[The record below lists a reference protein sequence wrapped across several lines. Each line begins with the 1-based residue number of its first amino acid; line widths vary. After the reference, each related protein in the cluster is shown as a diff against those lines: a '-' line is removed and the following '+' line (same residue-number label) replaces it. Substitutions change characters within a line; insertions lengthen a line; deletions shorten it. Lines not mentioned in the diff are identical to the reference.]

1 MPSLI
6 NKHKSFVVLG
16 LAVSGLFLTPNQA
29 KAFSLVD
36 RTNFTDSQF
45 QTMLGNGEFT
55 ESFVAEGRIGN
66 DKSSGAN
73 GQQEFG
79 INTPITRKSDGTLTS
94 ATTPVK
100 GDRTWVSGSLVD
112 FVLEYTGSQVN
123 YTVGG
128 QLLSSNAFSGP
139 VSDIFLR
146 TFAQKDGTDAS
157 KTNKN
162 NFVGL
167 SNLLLFENGSTQ
179 GKSINN
185 VSSSGGADKDT
196 DYVQVSDIS
205 SKFKLTGQAS
215 MSWTGAKLLNS
226 NLAYQIKVG
235 NTPKSTKVPE
245 PGMLGAIFMAGLA
258 AARYSKRNKAAI
270 L

>member
-6 NKHKSFVVLG
+6 NKQKSFIVLG

-29 KAFSLVD
+29 KASSLVD
-36 RTNFTDSQF
+36 RTNFTDTQF
-45 QTMLGNGEFT
+45 QSMLSNGEFT

-66 DKSSGAN
+66 NGSGGN
-73 GQQEFG
+73 GEQEFG

-94 ATTPVK
+94 ATTIAK

-123 YTVGG
+123 YTVGDK
-128 QLLSSNAFSGP
+128 LLSSTAFSGP

-146 TFAQKDGTDAS
+146 TFAQKDGTAA
-157 KTNKN
+157 TNPNKN
-162 NFVGL
+162 NLVGL

-179 GKSINN
+179 GKSINSL
-185 VSSSGGADKDT
+185 SSSGGTSSDT
-196 DYVQVSDIS
+196 DYVQIGGIS
-205 SKFKLTGQAS
+205 AGFKLTGKAS
-215 MSWTGAKLLNS
+215 MSWTGATPTRS

-258 AARYSKRNKAAI
+258 GARYSKRNKAVI

>member
-1 MPSLI
+1 MPSFI
-6 NKHKSFVVLG
+6 NKHKSFFVLG
-16 LAVSGLFLTPNQA
+16 LAVSGLFIAPNQA
-29 KAFSLVD
+29 KAFNPVD
-36 RTNFTDSQF
+36 RTNFTDAQF
-45 QTMLGNGEFT
+45 QDMLRNGEFT

-66 DKSSGAN
+66 DNSNGPN

-79 INTPITRKSDGTLTS
+79 INTPITRRSDGTLTD

-100 GDRTWVSGSLVD
+100 GDRTWLSDSLVD

-128 QLLSSNAFSGP
+128 ELLTSNAFSGP
-139 VSDIFLR
+139 VTDIFLR
-146 TFAQKDGTDAS
+146 TSAQKDSTTNS
-157 KTNKN
+157 NKN

-179 GKSINN
+179 GKAINSL
-185 VSSSGGADKDT
+185 SSSGGTSRDT
-196 DYVQVSDIS
+196 DYLQLSGIS
-205 SKFKLTGQAS
+205 TVFKLTGKAS
-215 MSWTGAKLLNS
+215 MRWEGAKLLNS

-235 NTPKSTKVPE
+235 NTPQSTKVPE
-245 PGMLGAIFMAGLA
+245 PGMLGAIFMAGLVG
-258 AARYSKRNKAAI
+258 ARYSKRNKAAI

>member
-6 NKHKSFVVLG
+6 NKQKSFLVLG

-45 QTMLGNGEFT
+45 QSMLGNGEFT

-66 DKSSGAN
+66 NGSGGN
-73 GQQEFG
+73 GEQEFG
-79 INTPITRKSDGTLTS
+79 INTPITRKADGTLTS

-112 FVLEYTGSQVN
+112 FMLEYTGSQVN
-123 YTVGG
+123 YTVGDK
-128 QLLSSNAFSGP
+128 LLSSTAFSGP

-146 TFAQKDGTDAS
+146 TFAQKDGTDAN

-167 SNLLLFENGSTQ
+167 SNLLLFEDGSTQ
-179 GKSINN
+179 GKSIKNL
-185 VSSSGGADKDT
+185 SSSGGIDKDT
-196 DYVQVSDIS
+196 DYVQVSNIS
-205 SKFKLTGQAS
+205 SKFKLTGKAS
-215 MSWTGAKLLNS
+215 MSWAGATPTRS

-245 PGMLGAIFMAGLA
+245 PGMLGAIFMAGLVG
-258 AARYSKRNKAAI
+258 ARYSKRNKAAT